1 MVQRNLIGCEI
12 NEKYCQISYY
22 NEKESEPQTLEV
34 DDEHNYIPLCI
45 GKLRDTWVIG
55 KDALRL
61 LKLKEGFAIT
71 RLLERGLSGEKFE
84 YGGNSYEA
92 VWLLSKFMQMALEPF
107 KENIEGVVFSVPDL
121 SEDLANLLRTVL
133 VRMNIDKQHVFI
145 QDYKESFCNYLF
157 YQSKDLWQYEAA
169 LFHCEQSEIK
179 GYVMRRLM
187 QGIGD
192 GKTTFVT
199 VDEFLNT
206 QMKGDSFIY
215 PVIDREKEKE
225 ADLQFGK
232 FVDKVFQK
240 RIISSVFLTGEGFG
254 SEWFPNSLRT
264 ICLGRR
270 AFMGNNL
277 YSKGACY
284 AAYRK
289 LYMHEENP
297 VYLSENKLSDKITIS
312 MRVAGQDM
320 AYPIVS
326 WGGRWYE
333 SNNQWE
339 VLLKEVNDIELQIES
354 LLDGTIRTEILSL
367 EGFPQ
372 RTEYSM
378 RLQIETLFLNQKT
391 CKITMRDVGFG
402 EFFPPSDFAVEKII
416 HLGGADEQ
424 FDSVS

>member
-1 MVQRNLIGCEI
+1 MTDGYLIGCEI
-12 NEKYCQISYY
+12 NEKVCQISYY
-22 NEKESEPQTLEV
+22 NAKESEPQTLEV
-34 DDEHNYIPLCI
+34 DDEHNFIPLCI
-45 GKLRDTWVIG
+45 GRLRDTWVIG
-55 KDALRL
+55 KDAQRL
-61 LKLKEGFAIT
+61 LKVKEGFAAT
-71 RLLERGLSGEKFE
+71 RLLERGLTGEKAE
-84 YGGNSYEA
+84 YGGESYEA
-92 VWLLSKFMQMALEPF
+92 VWLLSKFVQMALEPF
-107 KENIEGVVFSVPDL
+107 KGNIEGIVFSVPEL
-121 SEDLANLLRTVL
+121 SEDLANLLRTVA
-133 VRMNIDKQHVFI
+133 VRMNIGKHNIFI

-157 YQSKDLWQYEAA
+157 YQSKDLWQYESA
-169 LFHCEQSEIK
+169 LFHCERSEIK
-179 GYVMRRLM
+179 AYVMRRLM

-199 VDEFLNT
+199 IDESVNT
-206 QMKGDSFIY
+206 QMRGESFIY

-232 FVDKVFQK
+232 FVEKVFER
-240 RIISSVFLTGEGFG
+240 RIISSVFLTGEGFNTQ
-254 SEWFPNSLRT
+254 WFPNSLRT

-284 AAYRK
+284 SIYRK
-289 LYMHEENP
+289 LSTHEENP

-326 WGGRWYE
+326 WGSRWYE

-339 VLLKEVNDIELQIES
+339 VLLKEVKDIELSVES
-354 LLDGTIRTEILSL
+354 LLDGTIRTEIISL

-378 RLQIETLFLNQKT
+378 RLQIETLFLNERI

-402 EFFPPSDFAVEKII
+402 EFFAPSDFKVEKII

-424 FDSVS
+424 LDSMS